1 MNAAAAGPA
10 AGRPASSRPGTGR
23 CDHHG
28 GATPTHEEHA
38 RQVLARQAERAAL
51 AELATLGI
59 PPVGNPLEAL
69 AQLAA
74 EASAWK
80 DMMRAR
86 VAELESLTAPD
97 HLGDERARVTVVL
110 LERAMDRCGQIGRAS
125 CRERV

>member
-1 MNAAAAGPA
+1 MTERPTDRGNRQAMENASGSPGHERCGGRTRSGTPCKLPAGH
-10 AGRPASSRPGTGR
+10 GTSHPGTGR

-74 EASAWK
+74 EASA
-80 DMMRAR
+80 
-86 VAELESLTAPD
+86 
-97 HLGDERARVTVVL
+97 
-110 LERAMDRCGQIGRAS
+110 
-125 CRERV
+125 